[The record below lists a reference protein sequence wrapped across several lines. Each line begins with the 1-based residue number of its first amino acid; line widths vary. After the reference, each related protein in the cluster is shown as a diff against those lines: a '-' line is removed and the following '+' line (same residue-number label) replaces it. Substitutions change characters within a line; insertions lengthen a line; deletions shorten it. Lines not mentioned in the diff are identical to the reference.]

1 MEIVELN
8 HVALYVKDLEASIYF
23 YQDLLEL
30 KKIPRP
36 AFKFPGAWFRLGAH
50 QELHLI
56 GNRQESLTLHRQHHF
71 ALKVKSAEAAEAL
84 LMEKGLD
91 YMGPKPRPDG
101 AIQIFI
107 KDPDGY
113 TIELFEFN
121 KEEV

>member
-8 HVALYVKDLEASIYF
+8 HVAIYVKDLEVSIRF

-30 KKIPRP
+30 EAIARP
-36 AFKFPGAWFRLGAH
+36 AFNFPGAWFRLGGH

-56 GNRQESLTLHRQHHF
+56 GKREEPLTLHRQHHF
-71 ALKVKSAEAAEAL
+71 ALKVKSALEAEAL
-84 LMEKGLD
+84 LKKKGVA

-101 AIQIFI
+101 ATQIFI

-113 TIELFEFN
+113 HIELFEFN
-121 KEEV
+121 QE